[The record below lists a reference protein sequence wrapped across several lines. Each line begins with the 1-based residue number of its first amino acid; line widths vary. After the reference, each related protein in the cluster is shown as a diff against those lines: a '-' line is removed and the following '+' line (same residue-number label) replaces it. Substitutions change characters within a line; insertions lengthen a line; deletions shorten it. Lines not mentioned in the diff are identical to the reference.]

1 MLSSGPP
8 GDRLPIFNEIRAAD
22 GIHTHIGVHKNIEYS
37 SYKPCHICMYTCTKY
52 VRTYVRVYVCMY
64 AHLYVCTYICVVSV
78 CMTA

>member
-37 SYKPCHICMYTCTKY
+37 SYKPCQIGIGVGAMGLGAGGLTFTFSI
-52 VRTYVRVYVCMY
+52 
-64 AHLYVCTYICVVSV
+64 LY
-78 CMTA
+78 